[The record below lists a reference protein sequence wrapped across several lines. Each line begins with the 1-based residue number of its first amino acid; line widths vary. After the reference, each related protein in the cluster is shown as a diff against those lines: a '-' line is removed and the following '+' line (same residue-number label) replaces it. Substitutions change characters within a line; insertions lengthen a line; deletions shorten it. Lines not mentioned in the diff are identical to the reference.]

1 MAAPAQAD
9 SYNLH
14 VEEPHGD
21 PDLRSPTMMDR
32 VSQVYCEHVL
42 VGLQRAGDH
51 GGGAEQVR
59 LLPTST
65 SLTSMSTSASAPTF
79 AQS

>member
-32 VSQVYCEHVL
+32 VSQHVL